1 MTKNN
6 KKRDISKVVAIRG
19 SGGGGGPSYTD
30 DNLFSVDRVEFLIG
44 ISEGPI
50 KGIYEN
56 SLKNV
61 YLGDTPVMSPT
72 GELNFE
78 LDDISVL
85 ACKGTSEQEAWR
97 PIMGGSAQFH
107 NVNISLP
114 QQNQHVIRQVPN
126 KLAGNVDRID
136 INLMVQR
143 LVHSNEDGTD
153 NATLDV
159 LVEYRVPSKGN
170 WLSQSL
176 NLRGKTTGGYKT
188 QVSFHGLREY
198 FEEGDILELRVTRV
212 SKDSDS
218 NYMADVTWLGYDT
231 VTAGQQIAHADLAQ
245 LHLYANSSE
254 QFSGTPSITAIWEG
268 LMVPVPTN
276 YNPETRHYDE
286 TSPWDGSFTVEKYWT
301 DNPIWLV
308 RELVRNS
315 NFGLAAYNKYIR
327 ISEYSW
333 YDYAKYCDE
342 LVPNGR
348 GGKQPRYTL
357 NYVIQT
363 IRDGADFLNYL
374 LSSCNALVK
383 EGFEGFLTLYADRP
397 TSAVAVITPEMVQM
411 TQQGVQFN
419 YQYTDVFSRANEV
432 RAQFI
437 NPNNDWSADFV
448 SVKHQPAID
457 KYGLVV
463 EEFEALGCIDS
474 HEATRKAMHRLISAQ
489 TETCTVSFTLNR
501 MGITLEP
508 FQIFLL
514 ADPSR
519 HWAESRRADTYHD
532 RTITV
537 KDPVYFEQSGSYV
550 MQIATVAGTLTR
562 TVSVPSPGYHS
573 VLTINKRI
581 DVALAEH
588 FAFVIEGQGQLGNA
602 KAFRVLRC
610 DPTDG
615 YGGTWAVTAVEV
627 NRNKWTAADN
637 VEFIDIPN
645 HSYVKPTDPPK
656 ILNLQAWIER
666 ENVEGVPR
674 HIVKLTWD
682 TPSNHPG
689 LNHKIYLNANGGGMV
704 LRGETRG
711 NEFEIRD
718 LDYGMYALQVVT
730 TSMYGTGE
738 SDVIT
743 LQSKPSNALD
753 WLENQHNLTIT
764 ATPTFVGADLLV
776 DVDAVFERDGWP
788 IDIIATGEVAALVFK
803 VHTPDIIKEHRVTSK
818 QWLYRYAQMIT
829 DFNGNPPADIRI
841 SVYISDH
848 KSRIAGPHELHIVSE
863 GNPSVTAL
871 KVMARDVSIG
881 AVPLWNKPDITE
893 PVDWYI
899 SETNQFATADL
910 IGTTA
915 KLDYNQVAPSTQY
928 YLWAVYRPAFGVVQ
942 YFPSPTTG
950 LSVNTLALSEV
961 ILPELEGSIGL
972 DILDSTLKDKITHI
986 DAMDESLLQ
995 QTEAIKDVV
1004 STVDSLAD
1012 STTQAFTDIDTTIQE
1027 INSNIK
1033 EVENVKN
1040 HLTDIEKDVEA
1051 AKDSFDKGLAQAN
1064 DKLDQAQADIA
1075 GAKDQIT
1082 ATEDKVNQT
1091 QTEMGDL
1098 SQNVDQQLAS
1108 TQAKVTQVEGNLADA
1123 TAELNK
1129 LIGDNYAEY
1138 IEFRDSIIHI
1148 DPDTGNIT
1156 LEALEV
1162 LKTEMRQ
1169 EFKKVG
1175 IRLDSVEASIET
1187 KASKLVVDAQGQ
1199 TLTTVEQR
1207 LSAAEGLIS
1216 NKASIESVQGNTTKL
1231 NEVSQEIDA
1240 VKGSLTNK
1248 AESALVNEQGQ
1259 RLAAAEDTLKA
1270 HTSDIESLAEKN
1282 SQLSASLDGVDQ
1294 KLTAGLSDL
1303 SKVVAT
1309 EKEATAQ
1316 RFTEL
1321 KTEVGDVKSSIS
1333 ELSKTVNDGQTATNQ
1348 QLESMQGVV
1357 GQNAVE
1363 ITELKETVVSHNQA
1377 STEQFNQLNSTV
1389 NSNKASISEL
1399 NKTVSTLDSSLSQQI
1414 GNLSS
1419 EVDGAQTEINSLKET
1434 NANEHSALAKD
1445 ISDLAATVTAE
1456 DKKLAAQITS
1466 VSEASATADSAL
1478 AQRIDQLTSKV
1489 DTDLGEVNASITE
1502 SVKTLTDADKALAQ
1516 QLNNLASSVTEGDQ
1530 TLAAN
1535 IRELAETVA
1544 TSDEAMAQQLNELAT
1559 SVDKNEANIK
1569 ELNKVV
1575 TGSDSSLAE
1584 IFQGI
1589 MAQLDIVADTSANT
1603 STGLDSEVQDR
1614 IKGQAEIKRG
1624 QKVLVDKTGALAQTI
1639 EELKAEFE
1647 QNGVITEG
1655 AITNLQTV
1663 IANQEKALAQAKQ
1676 ELTSAIAE
1684 GDRKLSGQIASV
1696 SETVSTLEQ
1705 TVQTQKETLEGQIT
1719 EGDKA
1724 LQGSIETVNQNLV
1737 ELDKTVQTQKET
1749 LESQITDGDKT
1760 LQGSINSVSQNLV
1773 DLEKS
1778 VQTLSSTLEG
1788 QITEGDKQLQSAIT
1802 NLSQVINTTAQS
1814 LAQMFQELSATFE
1827 TVADT
1832 QANASTG
1839 LDAEVKQRVT
1849 ADASIKRSQTT
1860 LANEQKAQAE
1870 QLLELEANF
1879 KKGDAEINAGLTQ
1892 LEQVVATD
1900 KQALA
1905 TVKRE
1910 LTTAITEGDK
1920 AVSGK
1925 VSEVSQSVSDLE
1937 HTMQTHKETLEGQI
1951 ADGDRALQGSIN
1963 NVSQNVVELEKT
1975 LQSTES
1981 KLEGQISEGD
1991 KVLQGSIN
1999 SVSQNLVNLE
2009 KTVQTQ
2015 KETLESQIS
2024 DGDRTLQGSINTVNQ
2039 NVVDLEKTVQ
2049 SQKETLE
2056 SQIAAGDKA
2065 LQGSISK
2072 VTQNVVDLDKSMQ
2085 SLGSNLSNQIS
2096 EGDKTVSGQVNQVAQ
2111 TVSNLSE
2118 TVSQVQTSLEG
2129 KIQDQGEELSAAIEE
2144 SMKLAVGS
2152 GEVLVELDDFAMVK
2166 GSTHNKYFSFSNS
2179 AYETTFPAIIK
2190 LTVENLPTNSELKVN
2205 YNGSLF
2211 TIKESGNHSLTVM
2224 GRQGNQLVQLVNR
2237 ANQNITIKNLR
2248 LNSQESRSH
2257 FAQWGIKST
2266 VGGLQGGIGFVNDG
2280 SKVVFAMDVDQFVM
2294 LDRKSGNELVKAPFY
2309 VQNNQVYIAKAAIK
2323 NADIAEIL
2331 KVGTRLYAPY
2341 IANREGAN
2349 PEFYLDGNTKTIQG
2363 GHLRGGDLAIG
2374 WGGSFWNWHTHIS
2387 SNGTIYTDRLHMRSS
2402 NTGTRLELNGDRLE
2416 VWENNSL
2423 RVRLGRL

>member
-6 KKRDISKVVAIRG
+6 KKRDVSKVVAIRG

-788 IDIIATGEVAALVFK
+788 IDIIATGEVASLVFK

-848 KSRIAGPHELHIVSE
+848 KGRIAGPHELHIVSE
-863 GNPSVTAL
+863 GNPRVTAL

-1108 TQAKVTQVEGNLADA
+1108 TQDKVTQVEGNLADA

-1187 KASKLVVDAQGQ
+1187 KASKLVVDEQGQ

-1348 QLESMQGVV
+1348 QLESMQGMV
-1357 GQNAVE
+1357 GQNAAE

-1434 NANEHSALAKD
+1434 NATEHSALAKD

-1456 DKKLAAQITS
+1456 DKKLSAQITS

-1489 DTDLGEVNASITE
+1489 DTELGEVNASITE

-1603 STGLDSEVQDR
+1603 SAGLDSEVQER

-1719 EGDKA
+1719 EGDK
-1724 LQGSIETVNQNLV
+1724 
-1737 ELDKTVQTQKET
+1737 
-1749 LESQITDGDKT
+1749 T
-1760 LQGSINSVSQNLV
+1760 LQGSISSVSKNLV

-1788 QITEGDKQLQSAIT
+1788 QITEGDKQLQSAIN
-1802 NLSQVINTTAQS
+1802 NLSQVLNTTTQS
-1814 LAQMFQELSATFE
+1814 LAQMFQSLNATFE

-1839 LDAEVKQRVT
+1839 LDAEVKQRIT
-1849 ADASIKRSQTT
+1849 ADAGIKRLQTT

-1900 KQALA
+1900 KQALG
-1905 TVKRE
+1905 TVKRD
-1910 LTTAITEGDK
+1910 LTAAITEGDNV
-1920 AVSGK
+1920 VSGK
-1925 VSEVSQSVSDLE
+1925 VSEVSQ
-1937 HTMQTHKETLEGQI
+1937 
-1951 ADGDRALQGSIN
+1951 
-1963 NVSQNVVELEKT
+1963 VVAT
-1975 LQSTES
+1975 
-1981 KLEGQISEGD
+1981 
-1991 KVLQGSIN
+1991 
-1999 SVSQNLVNLE
+1999 LE

-2015 KETLESQIS
+2015 KETL
-2024 DGDRTLQGSINTVNQ
+2024 QG
-2039 NVVDLEKTVQ
+2039 
-2049 SQKETLE
+2049 
-2056 SQIAAGDKA
+2056 QIAAGDKA

-2294 LDRKSGNELVKAPFY
+2294 LDRKSGNALAKAPFY

-2374 WGGSFWNWHTHIS
+2374 WGGSFWGWHTHIS
-2387 SNGTIYTDRLHMRSS
+2387 SDGTIYTDRLHMRSS